1 MRYLFYCLIL
11 LVLPSCRNN
20 LEVCYEINYSDVGN
34 HYLLQL
40 DSLSSTFDFYSSGPM
55 LDDHLYGKWIRKGNK
70 LRLIPKEGEV
80 IKTKNLRIQ
89 DSIEIIFFDIQ
100 DSTQPLAGVCVQ
112 ESSLNLDTVLEVG
125 SLKLPSPAEC
135 VISALGYYDITY
147 TFSSGKW
154 NVFLQPELINKD
166 LLKWYIRSKS
176 LKNKQGH
183 RLKTCK

>member
-70 LRLIPKEGEV
+70 LRL
-80 IKTKNLRIQ
+80 
-89 DSIEIIFFDIQ
+89 
-100 DSTQPLAGVCVQ
+100 VQ